1 MGDMA
6 LGYGS
11 EFHLLRWLGRHRR
24 LFTEK
29 VCEAANRAAKRGWK
43 HIDWLDFEFA
53 DGRLVP
59 DSELCGPE
67 FLTIGTDRKK
77 WPKEWEKVHDELR
90 NGPFKWPDVDSKYMM
105 NWDVV
110 GVADDGT
117 YVLGEAKA
125 HIEEI
130 GAKCSATSENKPI
143 IKQALKLPKD
153 KDCFNAKEGKDWLGK
168 YYQLANRLYMVS
180 LLERCGLKAVFLY
193 ILFTGDKFPGRA
205 KATCPASMEDVIV
218 VIDDKKKKISG
229 WRGVLDDEYKALGL
243 DRESPYFQKHVIEL
257 GLPVVESQLGSGVW
271 KR

>member
-29 VCEAANRAAKRGWK
+29 VCDVANRAAKRGWK

-59 DSELCGPE
+59 DSELYGPE
-67 FLTIGTDRKK
+67 FLTIGTDRGK
-77 WPKEWEKVHDELR
+77 WPKEWEKVHEELR

-117 YVLGEAKA
+117 YILGEAKA

-130 GAKCSATSENKPI
+130 GATCSATSENRTI
-143 IKQALKLPKD
+143 INDALELPKGED
-153 KDCFNAKEGKDWLGK
+153 FFNAKEGRDWLGK

-205 KATCPASMEDVIV
+205 KEKCPQKMEG
-218 VIDDKKKKISG
+218 KGG
-229 WRGVLDDEYKALGL
+229 WREALTKEYDALGL
-243 DRESPYFQKHVIEL
+243 DEESPYFQEHVIEL
-257 GLPVVESQLGSGVW
+257 ELPVVDSQPGSGVW
-271 KR
+271 KRGVAVVPPQR